1 MLIGIDASRAN
12 KPKRTGTE
20 WYSYHLIRALAR
32 LDRENQY
39 RLYTRDPLLS
49 DFSVWPEN
57 FKVKYL
63 NWPPK
68 YLWTQGRLSLE
79 MLSDAPDVLFVPA
92 HTLPI
97 ISPQNTVTT
106 CHDIGFETFPEL
118 YSWKELAYHRFTMR
132 LAVRR
137 ARHIITISEFSRQE
151 MIARYR
157 IPESKISVVYQSY
170 DEELYKKTD
179 WNKTSE
185 IVRKY
190 VEGPYLFYVGRL
202 EKKKNVVGL
211 IRAFRILKEKYQI
224 PHKLVLAGG
233 KGTGWEEIEQQI
245 PLNPPLTRGR
255 LLPPP
260 LSKGGLGRDLLF
272 PGWVPQSDLPH
283 LMKGADCFVF
293 PSLYE
298 GFGIPILEAF
308 TAGTPLV
315 ASHIA
320 SIPEVARDG
329 ALYFDPHSVEDM
341 AEKIAGILKNE
352 ALKRDLIEKG
362 KIRLRDFS
370 WERCARETRGVL
382 TR

>member
-1 MLIGIDASRAN
+1 
-12 KPKRTGTE
+12 
-20 WYSYHLIRALAR
+20 
-32 LDRENQY
+32 
-39 RLYTRDPLLS
+39 
-49 DFSVWPEN
+49 
-57 FKVKYL
+57 
-63 NWPPK
+63 
-68 YLWTQGRLSLE
+68 

-260 LSKGGLGRDLLF
+260 LSD
-272 PGWVPQSDLPH
+272 
-283 LMKGADCFVF
+283 
-293 PSLYE
+293 
-298 GFGIPILEAF
+298 
-308 TAGTPLV
+308 
-315 ASHIA
+315 
-320 SIPEVARDG
+320 
-329 ALYFDPHSVEDM
+329 
-341 AEKIAGILKNE
+341 
-352 ALKRDLIEKG
+352 
-362 KIRLRDFS
+362 
-370 WERCARETRGVL
+370 ERC
-382 TR
+382 